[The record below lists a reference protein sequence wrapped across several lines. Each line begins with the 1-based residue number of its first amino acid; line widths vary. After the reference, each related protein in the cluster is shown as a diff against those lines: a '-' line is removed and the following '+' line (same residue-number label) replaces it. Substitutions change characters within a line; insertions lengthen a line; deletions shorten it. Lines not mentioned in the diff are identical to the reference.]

1 MLKTEA
7 AADRGRMKSP
17 SPVEVVLIVLLSDL
31 PPRRGDL
38 LQGTT
43 LLLGPG
49 NFVRQT
55 IAFLRK
61 APELF

>member
-1 MLKTEA
+1 MLKAE
-7 AADRGRMKSP
+7 AADRGRMKSS
-17 SPVEVVLIVLLSDL
+17 SPVEVVLVVLVRDL
-31 PPRRGDL
+31 PPRSGDL

-49 NFVRQT
+49 NFVCQT

-61 APELF
+61 TPELF

>member
-1 MLKTEA
+1 MLKIE

-17 SPVEVVLIVLLSDL
+17 SPVEVVLLILVRDL

-43 LLLGPG
+43 LLLGPS

-61 APELF
+61 TPELL